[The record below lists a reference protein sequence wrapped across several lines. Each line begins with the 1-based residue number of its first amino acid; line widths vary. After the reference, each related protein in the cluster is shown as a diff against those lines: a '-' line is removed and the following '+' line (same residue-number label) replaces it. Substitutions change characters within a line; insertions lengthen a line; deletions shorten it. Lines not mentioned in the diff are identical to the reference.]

1 MFALKDIEPLWSE
14 INMDFLEAGW
24 GVEKLQILEGM
35 IPSWSEIG
43 SGVEGSGKTAQTK
56 IVRSTPL
63 GQNESRFN
71 GMKDNI

>member
-1 MFALKDIEPLWSE
+1 MCALKDMEPLWSE
-14 INMDFLEAGW
+14 ISMDFLEAGW
-24 GVEKLQILEGM
+24 GVKKLQILEGM

-43 SGVEGSGKTAQTK
+43 SGVERVGQDSPTK